1 MRDLYRVLQV
11 DPAAEADVIAA
22 AYRVLARKLHP
33 DRAAREAERMIE
45 LNRAYAILRDPSSRA
60 RYDRDRALGIQQPIP
75 VPEPDGVRYTA
86 PTAGRLD
93 FGRYE
98 GWALRDIARRD
109 PDYLRFQL
117 QMYAACAGD
126 DVIRERVREDFRAL
140 VDLAREISGAPEDEL
155 WRFFSTGMMLN
166 AISSLGLPEL
176 EGDPWAELWSD
187 PKTLLDP

>member
-1 MRDLYRVLQV
+1 MRDLYQVLQV

-33 DRAAREAERMIE
+33 DRAAREGERMIE

-98 GWALRDIARRD
+98 GWTLRDVARRD
-109 PDYLRFQL
+109 PDYLRWL
-117 QMYAACAGD
+117 SRHA
-126 DVIRERVREDFRAL
+126 
-140 VDLAREISGAPEDEL
+140 SGARHRAEIEAL
-155 WRFFSTGMMLN
+155 LR
-166 AISSLGLPEL
+166 EL
-176 EGDPWAELWSD
+176 EP
-187 PKTLLDP
+187 PKSRPR